1 MPPRRTLKPV
11 TVSGGAGGG
20 RWREAFVN
28 HLRNECHLAENTVAA
43 YRRDIDHFFEWLA
56 GRSVASLGIR
66 DLADY
71 AGWLHRR
78 NLAPASIARHV
89 VSLKLFCRYLQL
101 EGVLGD
107 SAAELLGSQKLWQ
120 RVPHVLSPAGV
131 EKLLDRARAGA
142 ILGGAAIGRLLE
154 LLYATGCRASES
166 SHLKLSDVQLD
177 EGFAVCH
184 GKGDKQ
190 RVVPLGSRAIQAD
203 ARLSRARAAATGRA
217 CCSPSPP
224 GCCCRGAGSGCAR
237 ERIWELFKKYADA
250 GRNRSD
256 LSPHSLRHSFA
267 THLLA
272 GGADLRQVQEML
284 GHASIAT
291 TQIYTHVD
299 PSRLKAIHAKFHPRG

>member
-56 GRSVASLGIR
+56 GRSVASLKIR

-78 NLAPASIARHV
+78 DLAPATIARHV

-120 RVPHVLSPAGV
+120 RVPHVLSAAGV
-131 EKLLDRARAGA
+131 EKLLAAPARGDPWWRRDRT
-142 ILGGAAIGRLLE
+142 LLE

-166 SHLKLSDVQLD
+166 SHLKLSDVRLD

-190 RVVPLGSRAIQAD
+190 RVVPLGNRAIQAIRD
-203 ARLSRARAAATGRA
+203 YLERERPQLAEHAAVAPAWLLLSR
-217 CCSPSPP
+217 
-224 GCCCRGAGSGCAR
+224 RGQRSRGSGFGSCSRNTPR
-237 ERIWELFKKYADA
+237 EPE
-250 GRNRSD
+250 
-256 LSPHSLRHSFA
+256 
-267 THLLA
+267 
-272 GGADLRQVQEML
+272 
-284 GHASIAT
+284 SIRA
-291 TQIYTHVD
+291 
-299 PSRLKAIHAKFHPRG
+299 